1 MKRTRNFKNN
11 KTDKS
16 KPFKPLLHVD
26 GYEIISTGNINIDTM
41 HYISEELINIG
52 DKGNVIFNNKMSGG
66 DNKRSQTFITVPTKP
81 SRTLIKWKQ
90 SIEGILKQK
99 YPNLT
104 PNNMAVLKSMKGCKK
119 QMAHCDYEQDL
130 NFATTSDNN
139 IPLGCLIC
147 IMENTTLD
155 IWKKSHRLPV
165 LHSDITD
172 NIKEISRT
180 TICLNVGDMLVFRGD
195 LVHAGSSYTSDNYRV
210 HLFMD
215 STKIK
220 RNKNRTW
227 FMNNV
232 DYIE

>member
-1 MKRTRNFKNN
+1 MIKCQ
-11 KTDKS
+11 
-16 KPFKPLLHVD
+16 KPKPSLHTD
-26 GYEIISTGNINIDTM
+26 GYEIISTNYTDIETI
-41 HYISEELINIG
+41 HYITNELINIG
-52 DKGNVIFNNKMSGG
+52 DKGNIIFNDKKIGG
-66 DNKRSQTFITVPTKP
+66 DNKRSQTFITVPMKP

-90 SIEGILKQK
+90 SIECILDKK
-99 YPNLT
+99 YPNLI
-104 PNNMAVLKSMKGCKK
+104 PNNMAVLKSLKGCKK
-119 QMAHCDYEQDL
+119 QIAHCDYEQDL
-130 NFATTSDNN
+130 NFATTSDDN
-139 IPLGCLIC
+139 IPLICLIC

-172 NIKEISRT
+172 NIKPIPRT

-195 LVHAGSSYTSDNYRV
+195 LVHAGSSYESDNYRV

-215 STKIK
+215 SKKIK

-227 FMNNV
+227 FMNNA